1 MQDDG
6 ERTTREA
13 LEASIAAC
21 YSTWAETYFDDYYGD
36 QAPYPPVH
44 AEVILEEFRR
54 AGSTRLLDAGCGP
67 ASFLQHIAD
76 HPIEWHGFDVTPEM
90 VDEAIRRS
98 RAFGRPE
105 AQVWSGSVLTDG
117 AFSSPTGD
125 LDFDS
130 AILVGVLPHIPKSED
145 AAVLRRMSRSVS
157 EGGLLI
163 AEARNALF
171 GLFTLN
177 RYSAELFNTLLID
190 WDRISDELSD
200 GSEETLSRIRSGIE
214 ERFRMDLPP
223 VRRGGEDAPGYDEV
237 LSRTHVPFE
246 LASQAS
252 TSGWVDVRIRY
263 VHQHAVPPM
272 FEHLDPGA
280 FRRASLAAEDPDDWR
295 GVVRASSFL
304 VIGRRG

>member
-1 MQDDG
+1 MRSDEQSSRA
-6 ERTTREA
+6 EE

-21 YSTWAETYFDDYYGD
+21 YSTWAQTYYDDYYGES
-36 QAPYPPVH
+36 APYPPVH
-44 AEVILEEFRR
+44 AEVILDELLR
-54 AGSTRLLDAGCGP
+54 AGSTRVLDAGCGP

-76 HPIEWHGFDVTPEM
+76 HAIEWHGFDVTPEM
-90 VDEAIRRS
+90 VDEALRRS
-98 RAFGRPE
+98 EALGRPDT
-105 AQVWSGSVLTDG
+105 QVWLGSVLADD
-117 AFSSPTGD
+117 AFAAPNGD
-125 LDFDS
+125 LEFDS

-145 AAVLRRMSRSVS
+145 AAVLDRMRRSVS

-177 RYSAELFNTLLID
+177 RYSAELFTTLLID
-190 WDRISDELSD
+190 WDRIASELSD
-200 GSEETLSRIRSGIE
+200 GSEETLFRIRSGIE

-223 VRRGGEDAPGYDEV
+223 MRRGKEDEPGYDEV

-252 TSGWVDVRIRY
+252 DAGWVDVRIRY
-263 VHQHAVPPM
+263 VHQHVVPPM
-272 FEHLDPGA
+272 FEHLDPAA
-280 FRRASLAAEDPDDWR
+280 FRRASVAAEDPDDWR

-304 VIGRRG
+304 VIGHRG